1 MRAAII
7 ALTLI
12 FASQAGA
19 EFGNLWSEK
28 WWETA
33 TAADGQA
40 ELAAGANDICR

>member
-7 ALTLI
+7 ALTLT

>member
-7 ALTLI
+7 ALLLT
-12 FASQAGA
+12 FGSQAGA